1 MQEHINT
8 ALMHEC
14 FARAKGCAFCQLA
27 RAVDDDIAN
36 RFLGEAVMV
45 DEVRAEVGKKGFCNH
60 HATLMHAKSGKLGLA
75 LQLET
80 RFSVLRESV
89 TKAKNA
95 KKAVSELLAA
105 TKTCIAC
112 ELAEKTMARY
122 AKETAIAYRQ
132 SPASVIGSAVEKG
145 GFCLSHF
152 ALLASENG
160 KDKGFLTALMR
171 AQDLTYE
178 KEAAALHR
186 YCLQY
191 DCKHQGEDF
200 SDVKTAPQDGVNLL

>member
-14 FARAKGCAFCQLA
+14 FTRAKGCAFCQLA

-95 KKAVSELLAA
+95 KKAVAELLAA
-105 TKTCIAC
+105 QNSCIAC
-112 ELAEKTMARY
+112 ELANKTMARY
-122 AKETAIAYRQ
+122 ARETAIAYRQ
-132 SPASVIGSAVEKG
+132 SPASVIGNAEEKG
-145 GFCLSHF
+145 GFCLSHL
-152 ALLASENG
+152 ALLAKENI
-160 KDKGFLTALMR
+160 KDKGFLTALFS
-171 AQDLTYE
+171 AQDKTYE
-178 KEAAALHR
+178 KEITALHR

-200 SDVKTAPQDGVNLL
+200 TDVKTAPQDGVNLL